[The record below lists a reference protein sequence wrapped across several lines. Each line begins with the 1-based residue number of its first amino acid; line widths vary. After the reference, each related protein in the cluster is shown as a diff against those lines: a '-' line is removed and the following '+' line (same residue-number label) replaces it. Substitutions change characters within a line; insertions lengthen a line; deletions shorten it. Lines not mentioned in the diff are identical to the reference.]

1 MDKSQ
6 IIIGISLVTVSI
18 VTWIFSIDQPDMMH
32 AMMTLNPTAVTIFTI
47 SWTVGMAAMM
57 FPAIIPMVLLYN
69 RLSNSKTY
77 DNNNTNHTNNVLV
90 NSKSN
95 HSVDKFERKEI
106 GHDQKSI
113 SYFIP
118 IFNRVTKTS
127 GFVGTYLLVW
137 SLTGVM
143 LLLFWS
149 ILMNGLF
156 VGYDAKDF
164 AIVSGIL
171 LIISGF
177 YQFSSLKRKCLGYC
191 ESPLA
196 FFMKRWKGNKMRDG
210 LKMGIYH
217 GLYCLG
223 CCWPYF
229 LIMIA
234 LGWMNILWMGLFAA
248 IIFAEKIWSKGIW
261 ISRGVGITFIIIG
274 LLVLTGIIS
283 IGTEG
288 DGMASTHD
296 DEMTLMNMNNDANQE
311 SKTMDMKLNRIS
323 T

>member
-1 MDKSQ
+1 MDRSQ
-6 IIIGISLVTVSI
+6 ILIGIFLVTASI
-18 VTWIFSIDQPDMMH
+18 VTWIFSIDQPDMMY
-32 AMMTLNPTAVTIFTI
+32 AMMTLNPIAVTIFTI

-69 RLSNSKTY
+69 RLSNSKTD
-77 DNNNTNHTNNVLV
+77 DNNNNVLL
-90 NSKSN
+90 NSKFN
-95 HSVDKFERKEI
+95 HNVDKFERKDI
-106 GHDQKSI
+106 GQRQKLS
-113 SYFIP
+113 SYFIF

-137 SLTGVM
+137 SLTGMM

-149 ILMNGLF
+149 ILMNSLF

-171 LIISGF
+171 LIISGI

-196 FFMKRWKGNKMRDG
+196 FFMKRWKGNKLRDG

-261 ISRGVGITFIIIG
+261 IARGVGIIFIIMG
-274 LLVLTGIIS
+274 LLILTGIIS
-283 IGTEG
+283 VVTEG
-288 DGMASTHD
+288 DGMETITH
-296 DEMTLMNMNNDANQE
+296 DEMTSTNMNNNANQE
-311 SKTMDMKLNRIS
+311 SKAMDMKLNTNMYII
-323 T
+323 